1 MDIEQEILLL
11 KEIIACLVGTGPTPQ
26 YDSGWRENQAMARR
40 LKKAEAELDR
50 LRAGP
55 APTHRDADQIAKR
68 VAREVSIASIKGM
81 ADSFGGW
88 PTPGSKCEIDAAQL
102 RLV

>member
-26 YDSGWRENQAMARR
+26 YDPGWRKNQATARR

-55 APTHRDADQIAKR
+55 APKHRDVDQIAKR
-68 VAREVSIASIKGM
+68 VAREVSVASIKGM
-81 ADSFGGW
+81 DVRFG
-88 PTPGSKCEIDAAQL
+88 
-102 RLV
+102 